1 MHLGEIEV
9 RYLDGGKFGLDGGAM
24 FGVVPKPLWEKKSPP
39 DEKNRIRMRANSL
52 LVRTGGKNILI
63 ETGNGTKLD
72 PKLKTIYKVG
82 DGDPLTDA
90 MHAAGVQA
98 KDIDIVI
105 NTHLHFDHAGGNT
118 IFRNE
123 LAIPAFPRARYIVQK
138 RELEHAAQPTERDRA
153 SYFPENYQPM
163 IDSNQ
168 WDLVDGAA
176 EILPG
181 ISVEKVP
188 GHNADMQAVKLTAA
202 GRTWSLLRICF
213 RHVTIFLCLGL
224 WPTICIRCSR
234 SKQNGNGCHKFC
246 KAVGSQFSGTIPTWP
261 RPLAPAREKN
271 RDRTGGSEPVN
282 NPRRTPDGQREKTE
296 REECAEQR
304 KRPRSGNRRNRR
316 QRSCTR

>member
-188 GHNADMQAVKLTAA
+188 GHNADMQAVKLSGGGKTLVFVADLLPTRHHIPLPWIMAYDLYPLQSLETKRKWVPQILQGGWIVVFGHDPDVAA
-202 GRTWSLLRICF
+202 ATLHERDGKIEIDPVDL
-213 RHVTIFLCLGL
+213 
-224 WPTICIRCSR
+224 
-234 SKQNGNGCHKFC
+234 
-246 KAVGSQFSGTIPTWP
+246 
-261 RPLAPAREKN
+261 N
-271 RDRTGGSEPVN
+271 R
-282 NPRRTPDGQREKTE
+282 
-296 REECAEQR
+296 
-304 KRPRSGNRRNRR
+304 
-316 QRSCTR
+316 